1 MLIIIVFSLLI
12 GCFGF
17 IFVKSIIGHYKE
29 RNYKLSIISF
39 FIALIF
45 LTVGFGMFTYF
56 VQDYVKDETIIVE
69 GYLQDIESTG
79 KAGDHVITIN
89 NERLLFTGSTV
100 ELEVGTYYIVE
111 YWASSTI
118 VKSVKRKEE
127 LP

>member
-1 MLIIIVFSLLI
+1 
-12 GCFGF
+12 
-17 IFVKSIIGHYKE
+17 
-29 RNYKLSIISF
+29 
-39 FIALIF
+39 
-45 LTVGFGMFTYF
+45 MFTYF